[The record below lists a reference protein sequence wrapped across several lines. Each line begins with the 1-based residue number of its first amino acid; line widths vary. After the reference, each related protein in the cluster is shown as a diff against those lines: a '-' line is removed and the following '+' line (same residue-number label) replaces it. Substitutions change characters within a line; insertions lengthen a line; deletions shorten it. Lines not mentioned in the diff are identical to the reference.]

1 MENPK
6 LAQLSA
12 TLNPSN
18 PCSTVEEVLS
28 PTRLTNTPPHPKKSW
43 WTCFNLIHLLI
54 PVSRIVYAFPQDF
67 PMNFATPLREKLGM
81 TDQQLQHLYSA
92 YFLPNIVA
100 GLVFGVILKKYGLR
114 STYVLF
120 GLSLL
125 GEGIFMLGI
134 GENVF
139 WLQ

>member
-1 MENPK
+1 
-6 LAQLSA
+6 
-12 TLNPSN
+12 
-18 PCSTVEEVLS
+18 
-28 PTRLTNTPPHPKKSW
+28 
-43 WTCFNLIHLLI
+43 
-54 PVSRIVYAFPQDF
+54 
-67 PMNFATPLREKLGM
+67 MNFATPLREKLGM